1 MIGFCEPR
9 RATRRPGGALLA
21 SAIILAGV
29 ALMQDPASAQ
39 QADGKQVYR
48 EANCMGCH
56 KWHGEGGGGY
66 GGAALSLRATSADRD
81 QLIEIISCG
90 RPGTRMPFHLRD
102 AWSKSAPC
110 YGMTKDSL
118 GGPLPPRA
126 AKFLRDYQIE
136 AVADYVAH
144 TLQGHGAPTRAE
156 CEAFW
161 GAGARECAAY

>member
-1 MIGFCEPR
+1 MIGLRTPR
-9 RATRRPGGALLA
+9 RARRLPRSILLA
-21 SAIILAGV
+21 SAMILCAT
-29 ALMQDPASAQ
+29 ALMHGAARAQ

-48 EANCMGCH
+48 DANCMGCH

-66 GGAALSLRATSADRD
+66 GGAALSLRETSADRD
-81 QLIEIISCG
+81 QLVEIIACG

-102 AWSKSAPC
+102 AWSQSAPC

-118 GGPLPPRA
+118 GGPLPPRP

-144 TLQGHGAPTRAE
+144 TLQGRGAPTRAE